1 MWHTSNRR
9 GQKYVC
15 ACVCAH
21 VCARVC
27 GCVYIDCWMVGQ
39 KSRVVDVWLWGCKHP
54 VRLRGVWWCGIY
66 TFVHVCVPMFTRCSC
81 VSHLY
86 KVLHSAG
93 CVRQCDQLLL
103 HLLHPFL
110 YPEETMKAPIKIIQ
124 MNLLPVTHRIWCSNC
139 FTYHPITSISLN
151 CFYQDHIKLAPS
163 KRRWTETGRE
173 LLNCSVRNVVVFL
186 LRIILLQCALINK
199 TLKVQNDPIEIHVC
213 QIE

>member
-151 CFYQDHIKLAPS
+151 CFYQDHIKLCTKQKTMDWNREEITELFS
-163 KRRWTETGRE
+163 KKGF
-173 LLNCSVRNVVVFL
+173 CFSVAKHFSSM
-186 LRIILLQCALINK
+186 CTNK
-199 TLKVQNDPIEIHVC
+199 
-213 QIE
+213 